1 MKLTV
6 NGEGRE
12 VAEGT
17 TVLGLLEELGLRP
30 EIVAVEINGE
40 LAPRAGHGTRKLC
53 AAGVVEFVTLVG
65 GG

>member
-6 NGEGRE
+6 NGEARE
-12 VAEGT
+12 AAPGT

-40 LAPRAGHGTRKLC
+40 LAPRAGHGTRALC
-53 AAGVVEFVTLVG
+53 EGDVVEFVTLVG

>member
-12 VAEGT
+12 VEAGT

-40 LAPRAGHGTRKLC
+40 LALRAGHGTRVL
-53 AAGVVEFVTLVG
+53 GEGDVVEFVTLVG